1 MQIAIDGPA
10 GAGKS
15 SVAKEIAHRLGLKYL
30 DTGAMYR
37 SITFLALRE
46 GIDPNNGALLA
57 EAAHKCKLEISYDN
71 QMGNCIFLDGKD
83 ITAEIRSPEINKFVS
98 VVSKCPEL
106 RDELVFLQKK
116 IAENSDGIVMEGRD
130 IGTNVLKNADYKFF
144 LFASLEERSQRR
156 WKEMKEKGTEISLD
170 EVIAEIATRD
180 RIDQEREASPLTVAP
195 EAEIIDTTSYSLDE
209 VVEKILSFVEGN
221 ENKKRGLRMK
231 EKFYDEIR

>member
-37 SITFLALRE
+37 SITFIALRE

-57 EAAHKCKLEISYDN
+57 EAAHNCKLEISYDN
-71 QMGNCIFLDGKD
+71 QIGNRIFIDGKE

-106 RDELVFLQKK
+106 RKEMVFLQKK
-116 IAENSDGIVMEGRD
+116 VAEKSDGIVMEGRD
-130 IGTNVLKNADYKFF
+130 IGTNVLENADYKFF
-144 LFASLEERSQRR
+144 LFASLEERSRRR
-156 WKEMKEKGTEISLD
+156 WKEMNKKGTEISID
-170 EVIAEIATRD
+170 EVMSEIAMRD
-180 RIDQEREASPLTVAP
+180 RIDQEREASPLTISP
-195 EAEIIDTTSYSLDE
+195 EAEIIDTTPYSLDE
-209 VVEKILSFVEGN
+209 VVEKLLSSIKEDK
-221 ENKKRGLRMK
+221 NKKRGYRIQ
-231 EKFYDEIR
+231 EDISDEVL